1 MIRRLSRALPLAAL
15 PLAAVLL
22 ASPALADDP
31 RLVER
36 LYDPTQVVTVNGQ
49 VNVQATIVFGEGETI
64 ENVAIGDSNAWQVT
78 PNKRADLLFV
88 KPLKASA
95 KTNMTVVT
103 SRNTYLFDLVAG
115 SRGTPLYVLRFTY
128 PEPIV
133 SPEEQAALAA
143 AEDQPTAAELAAA
156 SDPYSVVDPAALNFA
171 WTVKGDPAVLPE
183 QVFDDGDA
191 IFLTW
196 PRDNRIPAILIEND
210 KGLEGPVNYAVRGD
224 TIVVDG
230 VPAKLI
236 LRSGQEAATLTYA
249 GPGPVA
255 TRERAAEFAV
265 SGD

>member
-1 MIRRLSRALPLAAL
+1 MIRSLTPVFSMVALAVFAL
-15 PLAAVLL
+15 G
-22 ASPALADDP
+22 ASPALAEDP

-36 LYDPTQVVTVNGQ
+36 LYDPTQVVTVNGR
-49 VNVQATIVFGEGETI
+49 VNVQATIMFGDDETI
-64 ENVAIGDSNAWQVT
+64 ENVAIGDSTAWQVT

-115 SRGTPLYVLRFTY
+115 SRGTPLYVLKFTY

-133 SPEEQAALAA
+133 SPEETSALAA
-143 AEDQPTAAELAAA
+143 APQAPSAAELAAA

-171 WTVKGDPAVLPE
+171 WTARGAAQVLPE

-191 IFLTW
+191 IFLSW
-196 PRDNRIPAILIEND
+196 PRDARIPAILIAND

-230 VPAKLI
+230 VPSVLI
-236 LRSGQEAATLTYA
+236 LRSGKDTATLTYA
-249 GPGPVA
+249 GPGPLA
-255 TRERAAEFAV
+255 TRERAAAFAA
-265 SGD
+265 SGE